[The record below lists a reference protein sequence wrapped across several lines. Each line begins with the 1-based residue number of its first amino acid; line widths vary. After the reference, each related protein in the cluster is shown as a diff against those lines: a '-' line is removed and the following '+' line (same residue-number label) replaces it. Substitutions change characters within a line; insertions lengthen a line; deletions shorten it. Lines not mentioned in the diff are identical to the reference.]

1 MPVMTF
7 LHDILAYM
15 KGPHYRH
22 VGRHTKNFCMRAAR
36 QAKTEAERR
45 VWLST
50 AISADEVIAS
60 LAHLEKRRSIGPL
73 DSWKVRPKKIK
84 PANYLKAL
92 RIYLSSLLLLYGSCK
107 DELLKKTGMPEGD
120 FMKAWQYIFQY
131 DGTDQTIFD
140 QTLTPAYREKG
151 LEGLVKATGELL
163 REWLF
168 LPESPLGKEEL
179 ASLRE
184 LMVDDLTA
192 LKRNLARIDDPGKA

>member
-1 MPVMTF
+1 MPVLTF
-7 LHDILAYM
+7 LQDALAYA

-22 VGRHTKNFCMRAAR
+22 IGRHTKNFCMRAVR
-36 QAKTEAERR
+36 QSKTAAEKR
-45 VWLST
+45 VWLTT

-60 LAHLEKRRSIGPL
+60 LAQLEKRRPLGPL
-73 DSWKVRPKKIK
+73 ESWKVRPKKIK

-120 FMKAWQYIFQY
+120 FMKAWMYVFQY
-131 DGTDQTIFD
+131 DGTDKTIFD

-151 LEGLVKATGELL
+151 LEGLVRATGGLL

-168 LPESPLGKEEL
+168 LP
-179 ASLRE
+179 
-184 LMVDDLTA
+184 
-192 LKRNLARIDDPGKA
+192 

>member
-1 MPVMTF
+1 MPVLTF
-7 LHDILAYM
+7 LQDALAFA

-22 VGRHTKNFCMRAAR
+22 IGRHTKNFCMRAAR
-36 QAKTEAERR
+36 QSKTAVERR
-45 VWLST
+45 VWLTT

-60 LAHLEKRRSIGPL
+60 LARLEKRRPLGPL
-73 DSWKVRPKKIK
+73 EAWQVRPKKIK

-107 DELLKKTGMPEGD
+107 DELLKKMGMPEGD

-151 LEGLVKATGELL
+151 LEGLVRATGELL
-163 REWLF
+163 RERLF
-168 LPESPLGKEEL
+168 LPESPLGSEEL

-184 LMVDDLTA
+184 IMVDDLTA
-192 LKRNLARIDDPGKA
+192 LKRNLARIDDPEKA

>member
-7 LHDILAYM
+7 LHDALAYA
-15 KGPHYRH
+15 KGPYYRH
-22 VGRHTKNFCMRAAR
+22 VGRHTKNFCMRASR
-36 QAKTEAERR
+36 QAKTAAEKR

-60 LAHLEKRRSIGPL
+60 LAHLEKRRPLGPL
-73 DSWKVRPKKIK
+73 ESWKVRPKVK

-92 RIYLSSLLLLYGSCK
+92 RIYLSALLLLYGSCK
-107 DELLKKTGMPEGD
+107 DELLRKTGMPEGD
-120 FMKAWQYIFQY
+120 FIKAWQYIFQY
-131 DGTDQTIFD
+131 DGADKTIFD

-151 LEGLVKATGELL
+151 LEGLVKSTGELI
-163 REWLF
+163 RDWLF

-184 LMVDDLTA
+184 IMVDDLTA
-192 LKRNLARIDDPGKA
+192 LKRNLARIDDSEKA